1 MEKVYISIVETEHG
15 RLKITAN
22 DCAVL
27 GIMPVKEEIFQN
39 ENEISSDAA
48 KQIGEYF
55 VNIRKELDFPVELRG
70 TPFQL
75 EVWNL
80 LRQIPYGHTMTYGQ
94 VANHLGRPKAVRAVG
109 QAVGR
114 NPCLIVI
121 PCHRVLGKNGK
132 LTGFSAGIEWKKRL
146 LSLEN
151 IPFCE

>member
-1 MEKVYISIVETEHG
+1 MEKVYISIVETEYG
-15 RLKITAN
+15 RWKITAN

-27 GIMPVKEEIFQN
+27 GIMPVKDEIFQN

-55 VNIRKELDFPVELRG
+55 INIRKELDFPVELRG

-94 VANHLGRPKAVRAVG
+94 VANRLGRPNAVRAVG

-114 NPCLIVI
+114 NPCLILI
-121 PCHRVLGKNGK
+121 PCHRVLGRNGK
-132 LTGFSAGIEWKKRL
+132 LTGFSAGIEWKKQL

>member
-1 MEKVYISIVETEHG
+1 MERVYISIVETERG

-27 GIMPVKEEIFQN
+27 GIMPVKDEIFQN

-55 VNIRKELDFPVELRG
+55 INIRKELDFPVELRG

-80 LRQIPYGHTMTYGQ
+80 LRQIPYGHTITYGQ
-94 VANHLGRPKAVRAVG
+94 VANRLGRPKAVRAVG

-132 LTGFSAGIEWKKRL
+132 LTGFSAGIEWKKQL

>member
-1 MEKVYISIVETEHG
+1 MEKVYISIVETEYG
-15 RLKITAN
+15 CWKITAN

-27 GIMPVKEEIFQN
+27 GIMPIKDEVFQN
-39 ENEISSDAA
+39 ENKISSDAA

-121 PCHRVLGKNGK
+121 PCHRVLGRNGK

>member
-121 PCHRVLGKNGK
+121 PCHRVLGRNGK

>member
-1 MEKVYISIVETEHG
+1 MERVYISIVETEYG
-15 RLKITAN
+15 SWKITAN

-27 GIMPVKEEIFQN
+27 GIMPVKDEIFQN

-55 VNIRKELDFPVELRG
+55 INIRKELDFPVELRG

-94 VANHLGRPKAVRAVG
+94 VANRLGRPKAVRAVG

-121 PCHRVLGKNGK
+121 PCHRVLGRNGK

>member
-94 VANHLGRPKAVRAVG
+94 VANRLGRPKAVRAVG